1 MEKKSFILNCMFAF
15 MGVLFLMIFLMII
28 GISLTIFGFNLKIPT
43 GSYALV
49 WMLLWILLNQI
60 NLWEN

>member
-15 MGVLFLMIFLMII
+15 MGVLFLMII